1 VLVVVI
7 TSILAFRLFDQ
18 VRIMTQGGPRG
29 STTTVMFEAVRAAF
43 DRQQMAQASA
53 MTVVLFTIVLALT
66 LVQRGLLRGD
76 AEDGE

>member
-1 VLVVVI
+1 
-7 TSILAFRLFDQ
+7 
-18 VRIMTQGGPRG
+18 
-29 STTTVMFEAVRAAF
+29 MFEAVRAAF